1 MFRITFAL
9 FLLLGVV
16 ALECKLHP
24 PARWATIRVA
34 YDEDLQYLEEQGVTY
49 RRLEPRGFE
58 LKMDA
63 AGYAC
68 MQNLRDCQ
76 ALRVRIS
83 SQNAL
88 LKSPQKRQRVVRH
101 HETFTAA
108 PDPRTEDEPED
119 ITNQQAIDIV
129 VLEIG
134 LRTLIVYEKA
144 LTRYEVEH
152 T

>member
-1 MFRITFAL
+1 MFRIPFAL

-24 PARWATIRVA
+24 PARWATIRLA
-34 YDEDLQYLEEQGVTY
+34 YDEDLQYLDEQGATY
-49 RRLEPRGFE
+49 RRLQPRGFE

-63 AGYAC
+63 VGYAC

-88 LKSPQKRQRVVRH
+88 LQSPQKRQRVVRH

-108 PDPRTEDEPED
+108 PDPQPETEPQA
-119 ITNQQAIDIV
+119 IANQQAIDIV
-129 VLEIG
+129 LLEIG
-134 LRTLIVYEKA
+134 SRTLTVYEKA